1 MIYLEKE
8 IQKNVTSIITYLGGY
23 ILPFFINL
31 RW

>member
-8 IQKNVTSIITYLGGY
+8 IQKNVTSIITYFARY